1 MADGGVGVAG
11 LVLAIPGLVDL
22 CIKYGDFLRNK
33 ISNYRHIA
41 EISRLYELITALVM
55 GEMSDLLRFFK
66 SIESRLSVSTRD
78 DVMKMFQVLRD
89 RLESVSAILPDEK
102 PGAWDKLKFAF
113 QDKKRLDGAC
123 KDLEQWQNRFLR
135 RAVTFLFFG
144 DLSTSEETSP
154 SARQDRVTERI
165 KRIRSAIIDD
175 DPGTAVAKL
184 QLDGFASSTTFKRLD
199 RTEIVVVEDRNEL
212 VEYRRY
218 GASAGPREINSLLVT
233 VRDFATRLHSVDPVV
248 MGLLK
253 CKGFSNDAIGHK
265 VALRFEYPSGK
276 DNPRTLEQL
285 LIDKQAPK
293 HSMSNRVALASKLAS
308 AVLYLHSCGFVHKNI
323 RPSNILIF
331 DDVVSHS
338 ARSSHTTH
346 PYVTGEPY
354 LMGFDSVRKA
364 DARSNM
370 IRVEE
375 WKKNIYLHPDR
386 YRMQD
391 GDEFTMVHD
400 VYSLGVVLLE
410 IALWASMTEVSSF
423 GKALW
428 ASLEK
433 GKERILEP
441 EKMRE
446 KYIELAKY
454 YVPRCIGDK
463 YRDVVVS
470 CLEGLK
476 DEEES
481 RLLDDRDGIVV
492 GSAYISQIMSKLEDI
507 SI

>member
-11 LVLAIPGLVDL
+11 LVLTIPGLVDL
-22 CIKYGDFLRNK
+22 CIRYGDFLRNK

-89 RLESVSAILPDEK
+89 RLESVSAILPDDK

-113 QDKKRLDGAC
+113 HDKKRLDGAC
-123 KDLEQWQNRFLR
+123 KDVEQWQNRFLR

-175 DPGTAVAKL
+175 DPGTAIAKL
-184 QLDGFASSTTFKRLD
+184 QLDGFASSTTFKKLD
-199 RTEIVVVEDRNEL
+199 RTEIVVVENRNEL

-265 VALRFEYPSGK
+265 VALRFEYPIGK

-331 DDVVSHS
+331 DDAIPHT
-338 ARSSHTTH
+338 ARSSHMTH
-346 PYVTGEPY
+346 PYVIGEPY
-354 LMGFDSVRKA
+354 LMGFDGMRKA

-386 YRMQD
+386 HRMQD

-410 IALWASMTEVSSF
+410 IALWTSMTEVSSF

-481 RLLDDRDGIVV
+481 RLLDDRDGIVI
-492 GSAYISQIMSKLEDI
+492 GSAYISQIMSKFEDI
-507 SI
+507 SM

>member
-1 MADGGVGVAG
+1 M
-11 LVLAIPGLVDL
+11 
-22 CIKYGDFLRNK
+22 
-33 ISNYRHIA
+33 
-41 EISRLYELITALVM
+41 
-55 GEMSDLLRFFK
+55 
-66 SIESRLSVSTRD
+66 
-78 DVMKMFQVLRD
+78 
-89 RLESVSAILPDEK
+89 
-102 PGAWDKLKFAF
+102 
-113 QDKKRLDGAC
+113 
-123 KDLEQWQNRFLR
+123 
-135 RAVTFLFFG
+135 
-144 DLSTSEETSP
+144 
-154 SARQDRVTERI
+154 
-165 KRIRSAIIDD
+165 
-175 DPGTAVAKL
+175 
-184 QLDGFASSTTFKRLD
+184 
-199 RTEIVVVEDRNEL
+199 
-212 VEYRRY
+212 
-218 GASAGPREINSLLVT
+218 
-233 VRDFATRLHSVDPVV
+233 RDFATRLHSVDPVV

-386 YRMQD
+386 HRMQD